1 MTSFYNREELLA
13 LGFKSVGEDVLV
25 SRKASLYGVGNMT
38 LGNHVRID
46 DFCVLSGKLTI
57 GSYVHIAAGSMLF
70 GGSAGIFLDDYTGLS
85 SRCVVYAASD
95 DYSGKHMTN
104 PTVPK
109 QYLGVEEKE
118 VMICKHAI
126 IGSGSTILPGVMV
139 GEGCAVGAMS
149 LLTKNMEAW
158 GIYAGVPAKCIGNRS
173 TELLGL
179 CEDLEVRERHGANC

>member
-1 MTSFYNREELLA
+1 MSSFYNRDELLA

-25 SRKASLYGVGNMT
+25 SRKASLYGAGNMT

-46 DFCVLSGKLTI
+46 DFCVLSGRITI
-57 GSYVHIAAGSMLF
+57 GSYVHIAAGAMLF
-70 GGSAGIFLDDYTGLS
+70 GGSYGIIMEDYSGLS

-109 QYLGVEEKE
+109 QYLGVKE
-118 VMICKHAI
+118 SAVLIGKHCI
-126 IGSGSTILPGVMV
+126 IGSGSTILPGAVIE
-139 GEGCAVGAMS
+139 EGCAVGAMS
-149 LLTKNMEAW
+149 LITKRADAW
-158 GIYAGVPAKCIGNRS
+158 CIYAGVPAKCIGNRN

-179 CEDLEVRERHGANC
+179 CDDLEARERHGANC

>member
-13 LGFKSVGEDVLV
+13 LGFKRVGEDVLV

-57 GSYVHIAAGSMLF
+57 GSYVHIAAGAMLF

-109 QYLGVEEKE
+109 QYLGLKEKE

-139 GEGCAVGAMS
+139 DEGCAVGAMS
-149 LLTKNMEAW
+149 LLTKNADAW
-158 GIYAGVPAKCIGNRS
+158 GIYAGVPAKRIGNRS
-173 TELLGL
+173 MELLGL
-179 CEDLEVRERHGANC
+179 CDDLEERERNEGNC

>member
-57 GSYVHIAAGSMLF
+57 GSYVHIAAGAMLF

-126 IGSGSTILPGVMV
+126 IGSGSTILPGVTV

-149 LLTKNMEAW
+149 LLTKNTDAW
-158 GIYAGVPAKCIGNRS
+158 GIYVGVPAKRIGNRS
-173 TELLGL
+173 MDLLGL
-179 CEDLEVRERHGANC
+179 CDDLEERERNEGNC

>member
-57 GSYVHIAAGSMLF
+57 GSYVHIAAGAMLF
-70 GGSAGIFLDDYTGLS
+70 GGSYGIIMEDYSGLS

-109 QYLGVEEKE
+109 QYLGVKE
-118 VMICKHAI
+118 SAVLIGKHCI

-139 GEGCAVGAMS
+139 EEGCAVGAMS
-149 LLTKNMEAW
+149 LLTKNTDAW
-158 GIYAGVPAKCIGNRS
+158 GIFAGVPAKRIGSRS
-173 TELLGL
+173 MELLGL
-179 CEDLEVRERHGANC
+179 CDDLEERERNEGK

>member
-1 MTSFYNREELLA
+1 M
-13 LGFKSVGEDVLV
+13 
-25 SRKASLYGVGNMT
+25 SRKASFYGIGNMT

-70 GGSAGIFLDDYTGLS
+70 GGSAGIILDDYAGLS

-126 IGSGSTILPGVMV
+126 IGSGSTILPGVTV
-139 GEGCAVGAMS
+139 EEGCAVGAMS
-149 LLTKNMEAW
+149 LLTKNTDAW
-158 GIYAGVPAKCIGNRS
+158 GIYAGVPAKRIGNRS
-173 TELLGL
+173 MELLWL
-179 CEDLEVRERHGANC
+179 CDDLEERERNEGNC

>member
-13 LGFKSVGEDVLV
+13 LGFKGVGEDVLV
-25 SRKASLYGVGNMT
+25 SRKASMYGVGNMT

-70 GGSAGIFLDDYTGLS
+70 GGSAGIILDDYAGLS

-109 QYLGVEEKE
+109 QYLGVKE
-118 VMICKHAI
+118 SAVLVGKHCI
-126 IGSGSTILPGVMV
+126 IGSGSTILPGVTV

-149 LLTKNMEAW
+149 LLTKNADVW
-158 GIYAGVPAKCIGNRS
+158 GIYAGTPAKRIGNRS
-173 TELLGL
+173 MELLWL
-179 CEDLEVRERHGANC
+179 CDDLEERERNEGNC

>member
-70 GGSAGIFLDDYTGLS
+70 GGSAGIILDDYAGLS

-109 QYLGVEEKE
+109 QYLGVKE
-118 VMICKHAI
+118 SAVLVGKHCI
-126 IGSGSTILPGVMV
+126 IGSGSTILPGVTV

-149 LLTKNMEAW
+149 LLTKNADVW
-158 GIYAGVPAKCIGNRS
+158 GIYAGTPAKRIGNRS
-173 TELLGL
+173 MELLWL
-179 CEDLEVRERHGANC
+179 CDDLEERERNEGNC